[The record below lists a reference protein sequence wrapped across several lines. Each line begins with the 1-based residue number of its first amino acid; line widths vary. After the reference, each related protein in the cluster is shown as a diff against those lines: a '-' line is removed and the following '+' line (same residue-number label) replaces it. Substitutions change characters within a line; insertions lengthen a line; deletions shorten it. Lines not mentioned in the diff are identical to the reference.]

1 MENYLLLVRSAKSGD
16 AKAFAKLYETV
27 YEDMYRFALYL
38 LKNPEDAKDV
48 VSDAVVDAFATIGN
62 LRAEEAFRGWIFK
75 ILSNKCRRMLDTYRK
90 RDGELTEELLETGGN
105 LDGRLGQMGD
115 DGLDMAESA
124 VIRSLFFSLT
134 EEERTILS
142 LHLFGGYTGRE
153 ISQML
158 GMNENTLRSKES
170 RALKKLAK
178 QMD

>member
-1 MENYLLLVRSAKSGD
+1 MENYLLLVGQAKKGD
-16 AKAFAKLYETV
+16 TKAFARLYEMV

-38 LKNPEDAKDV
+38 LNHPEDAKDA
-48 VSDAVVDAFATIGN
+48 VSDTVVDAFATIGN
-62 LRAEEAFRGWIFK
+62 LRAEEAFRSWIFK
-75 ILSNKCRRMLDTYRK
+75 ILSNKCRRMLDAYRR

-105 LDGRLGQMGD
+105 PDGRLGQTGT

-124 VIRSLFFSLT
+124 AIRSLFFSLT

-142 LHLFGGYTGRE
+142 LHLFGGYTSRE

-158 GMNENTLRSKES
+158 CMNENTLRSKES